1 VSSSEQSALVVWTE
15 KELEDIR
22 ETAQTL
28 VRDPS
33 KLRDYAAAEF
43 AEHTLL
49 LGEVA
54 KKFLRDAALEVK
66 PQDASTLATAGG
78 RLHGEWREMML
89 PMIKRLMKDGKL
101 KTDEGDTGTPE

>member
-1 VSSSEQSALVVWTE
+1 MSNPESALVVWTE
-15 KELEDIR
+15 KELEGIR
-22 ETAQTL
+22 EKAQDL
-28 VRDPS
+28 VRDPTR
-33 KLRDYAAAEF
+33 LREYAAAEF

-54 KKFLRDAALEVK
+54 KKFLKNAALEAK
-66 PQDASTLATAGG
+66 AQDASTLATAGG

-101 KTDEGDTGTPE
+101 KDESDTGSPE